1 MYLFLFF
8 EVNIDADAIDDVDNV
23 AINDAGT
30 GAGTEF
36 ALDDAVLPFTKNSL
50 LSSYSSGNEW
60 VSGLLTIYNKWSL
73 FKSLRYSS
81 MDRLP

>member
-8 EVNIDADAIDDVDNV
+8 EVNIDADAIVDVDNV
-23 AINDAGT
+23 AINDVGT
-30 GAGTEF
+30 GAEIEF
-36 ALDDAVLPFTKNSL
+36 ELDGAALPLTKNSL
-50 LSSYSSGNEW
+50 LSSYSSGNEC

-81 MDRLP
+81 IERLP